1 MADDP
6 RSGTDALAQLL
17 VLAERQR
24 ILAQAPEPETCWHCR
39 QPVQDTTAGAV
50 CSHCGAALV
59 PF

>member
-6 RSGTDALAQLL
+6 RAGTDALAQLL

-24 ILAQAPEPETCWHCR
+24 LLAHEPEPETCWHGAY
-39 QPVQDTTAGAV
+39 PVQGTTAGAV
-50 CSHCGAALV
+50 CSHCGTDLV